1 MAKGKYARKRLL
13 RELREHSL
21 EDYGLSRRV
30 VEILKKSN
38 IKTAADLHL
47 LSDDEIHN
55 ISGIGEKALDEIK
68 KIRTQF
74 IPK

>member
-47 LSDDEIHN
+47 LSDD
-55 ISGIGEKALDEIK
+55 
-68 KIRTQF
+68 
-74 IPK
+74 